1 MLTTGLEVEKL
12 VYGGDGLSRD
22 AGRVVLTPFV
32 LAGERIDVEVEAT
45 KKGVARGKLV
55 AVAEPSAG
63 RVIPQC
69 EYFGR
74 CGGCHY
80 QHASY
85 EAQLEAKRNILRETL
100 ERVGKLKDL
109 PGIELISAEPWSYRN
124 RSQFHIE
131 NGKLGYRE
139 RGSHKLCAIERCPI
153 SSAKINECITSL
165 NRMLR
170 DRRWPKFIRSL
181 EIFTNETEVQLN
193 VIEYDQPVARR
204 FFEWCADEIPNL
216 VTGAIEYGIYRV
228 SHGSFFQVNRFLV
241 DAMVKTALAGA
252 AGKAALDLYAGVG
265 LFTLPL
271 AAQFE
276 KLTAVESGTGAIR
289 DLEFNAR
296 RAGIQTE
303 SYAGNVDEYLLQKED
318 TWDFV
323 LADPPRTGLGK
334 TVTNRLN
341 ELRPPHIVIVSCDP
355 ATLARDL
362 AALTNYHLDSLT
374 LIDLFPQTFHIET
387 IAKLSWRNSA

>member
-1 MLTTGLEVEKL
+1 
-12 VYGGDGLSRD
+12 
-22 AGRVVLTPFV
+22 
-32 LAGERIDVEVEAT
+32 
-45 KKGVARGKLV
+45 
-55 AVAEPSAG
+55 
-63 RVIPQC
+63 
-69 EYFGR
+69 
-74 CGGCHY
+74 
-80 QHASY
+80 
-85 EAQLEAKRNILRETL
+85 
-100 ERVGKLKDL
+100 
-109 PGIELISAEPWSYRN
+109 
-124 RSQFHIE
+124 
-131 NGKLGYRE
+131 
-139 RGSHKLCAIERCPI
+139 
-153 SSAKINECITSL
+153 
-165 NRMLR
+165 MLR